1 MAETILFVDD
11 DPNFLASLR
20 RSLRGLD
27 IETEADPA
35 RGLEKVCARGRYAVV
50 VADMRMPGVDGIRLL
65 AAAARKSPETVRIML
80 TGHPEMSTAIDAV
93 NKGQVYR
100 FLTKPCSPATL
111 KETLDAALIQHRLR
125 VESRDP
131 LPVPEGGERGAALG
145 GLEGMVGQSRKMR
158 DIFALIRQ
166 LAVVETTVLVTGES
180 GTGKELVA
188 EALHSLGP
196 RAKKPLVRL
205 NCSALAPSLLE
216 SELFGHVRG
225 AFTGA
230 VKDTI
235 GRFQAAQG
243 GTLFLDEIGDLPHS
257 VQVKLLRFLEQ
268 KEYERVGDHA
278 TIRADVRVVAAT
290 NVNLPQKVRE
300 GLFREDLYYRLR
312 VVELTLPPL
321 RERAEDIPLLIEH
334 FVTHFSEKF
343 GRAISGVTGDILALF
358 LRYPWPGNVR
368 ELKHTLEH
376 AAVLCQDGNI
386 TPAHLPPELAAFAQ
400 SKGFDPLHPQAGG
413 PGRGDIL
420 EALNRTDWNKSK
432 TARLLGVSR
441 STLYRKLLEYGITRF
456 PG

>member
-11 DPNFLASLR
+11 DANFLASLR

-27 IETEADPA
+27 IETESDPA
-35 RGLEKVCARGRYAVV
+35 LALEKVTARGRYAVI

-65 AAAARKSPETVRIML
+65 ATAARKSPETVRIML
-80 TGHPEMSTAIDAV
+80 TGHPDMSTAIDAV

-100 FLTKPCSPATL
+100 FLTKPCSTVAL

-125 VESRDP
+125 VEAPDAGLRQEPGEPGKTP
-131 LPVPEGGERGAALG
+131 LGLG
-145 GLEGMVGQSRKMR
+145 RLVGQSRKMR
-158 DIFALIRQ
+158 DIFALTRQ
-166 LAVVETTVLVTGES
+166 LAAVDTTVLITGES
-180 GTGKELVA
+180 GTGKELIA
-188 EALHSLGP
+188 EALHELGP
-196 RAKKPLVRL
+196 RAQKPLVRV

-230 VKDTI
+230 VKDTV

-243 GTLFLDEIGDLPHS
+243 GTLFLDEIGDIPQS
-257 VQVKLLRFLEQ
+257 VQIRLLRFLEQ

-290 NVNLPQKVRE
+290 NVNLLHKVRE

-312 VVELTLPPL
+312 VVEIALPPL
-321 RERAEDIPLLIEH
+321 RERAEDIPLLVEH
-334 FVTHFSEKF
+334 FVRHFGGKF
-343 GRAISGVTGDILALF
+343 GKSISGVSGDMLALF

-368 ELKHTLEH
+368 ELKHALEH
-376 AAVLCQDGNI
+376 AAVLCPDG
-386 TPAHLPPELAAFAQ
+386 TVTSAHLPPELADFAQ
-400 SKGFDPLHPQAGG
+400 SRGFDPLHPAAGG
-413 PGRGDIL
+413 PGRGDLL
-420 EALNRTDWNKSK
+420 EALNRTDWNKAK
-432 TARLLGVSR
+432 AARMLGVSR
-441 STLYRKLLEYGITRF
+441 STLYRKLLEYNITRF